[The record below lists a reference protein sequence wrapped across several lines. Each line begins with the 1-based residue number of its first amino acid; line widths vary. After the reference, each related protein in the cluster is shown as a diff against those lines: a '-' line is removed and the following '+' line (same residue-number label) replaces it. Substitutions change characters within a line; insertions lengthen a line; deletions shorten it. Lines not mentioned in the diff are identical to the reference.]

1 MEALAEAALVLSHT
15 QRVVVPGPTHV
26 GAVLAAAT
34 SAPASITPTVFCA
47 LVTAM
52 QLPALLAHH
61 ASSAEGH
68 PLCGEDMAPVKAIEA
83 ALSTSSHPTGG
94 NAITALAMAWAAWLT
109 RATAA
114 SHVRGMPDAAA
125 ARSRVQHAGFGAL
138 KQAVC
143 DAAAVTPAHTG
154 RAGALVQAACVSAGR
169 AALGGL
175 VAAFP
180 VDRYHLLWHPDTR
193 AGCVA
198 MYTALCDAS
207 SSEVREA
214 LWRGVEEDGDAAI
227 AAEMRNLVHAASEA
241 FPASPN
247 DLLAC
252 LAASCGTS
260 TGGRATWHYLSA
272 ALLPLCV
279 YAADVDPAALD
290 RAADDTPGV
299 VVTRTPVSPHRA
311 WPLTVPPQCQGELRT
326 GYLPPRPDSSAAT
339 SEDAL
344 LFQTPS
350 TDAAAYILTRTAALL
365 RTPRGLALSDALC
378 SELDVSL
385 RLLAAVASAGGAPV
399 VADMVARRLTPGVV
413 HNHHFVA
420 GMGHDNILAAL
431 CAGVDAA
438 AGSAGQ
444 HPARLASVIAA
455 LAALAA
461 YLPTPVAHALASSA
475 VLGGG
480 GGGGSGHLSACRLS
494 LLDDIHTRVELRV
507 GTCSITAAV
516 GDLTAALAR
525 RGVVKVGMLSHLA
538 TTALPSVARSGD
550 AAFGA
555 AARAFS
561 ASKWAMHAS
570 CVTALDAVLRL
581 AAPPSA
587 VEAWLATK
595 TAGQDPG
602 RVALSASASA
612 AAARGALGALFGADE
627 AAVEGLLAPLRAVTS
642 PGGAA
647 SCSDS
652 QAASVA
658 ATVCVLPHLLAA
670 VGGDGGVLGRTLVG
684 GSGGAEDQGGLLP
697 ALCLLMRTPWPDTT
711 ATGARAALLA
721 ICDVAAPR
729 VGLAPSLL
737 VAAPSGG
744 KADAPAA
751 RAAILAPLHA
761 HAALLR
767 PQDALTVCQLL
778 RLAAHAHPALAEWLL
793 FETTPA
799 VASANGNDAGD
810 ADSHASGLELLYTL
824 VTHHAVLRSHA
835 PGVLHAA
842 LLTLCAVAAGSSA
855 LQAGASWLRSRP
867 GVWAQLLAC
876 VTVTSDADGTP
887 SKQDEAARMGAAS
900 CALRLLVD
908 GVLAQARGSNSGE
921 PAEEAVRDWALRGS
935 LRTWLASLCD
945 NAKTSPAA
953 AVTAA
958 RSACGSLVLRVAA
971 KQLASRDTVAAALD
985 MDASLVEEAR
995 MAGSVVLSSSLATA
1009 VLADESNMLPPC
1021 DAQARLLELVADAW
1035 ERMATADAA
1044 DMETTQHAAGLASSA
1059 TLRQLV
1065 ELATQAGV
1073 DGAALRAATQAV
1085 PVDDAATP
1093 RWDAQWVATACGAA
1107 PDDDV
1112 DDEGS
1117 AMQPDSLCAAATAC
1131 GAATTSAVGA
1141 IQAGERQLAAL
1152 RTTRAVLSAAR
1163 LAAPGSG
1170 QLAALKEVEAC
1181 VEAACGAVAAAS
1193 GDIAGQQEAAWVA
1206 DKGHTHTPLGV
1217 ELAALLVAL
1226 VRAYASVAGGGGSD
1240 GGAKSSSVAVLST
1253 VGATA
1258 AGALSSAVPRGADPT
1273 VLPQAQQLAT
1283 HLCRAV
1289 LGALGAVKAT
1299 GAHTQPWPASG
1310 LRHAAPAAVYTLC
1323 TCTTVPDA
1331 ADAAVAG
1338 LEMLLLMTSTH
1349 DGKHASSDGATDV
1362 ATLVAQ
1368 HLPPFTALMAA
1379 SPDVVPRLACA
1390 LARCPSGA
1398 AIAVSVGAPTALA
1411 QLVRFAASPASSA
1424 GSAKRGG
1431 QALRA
1436 LGALLACAPASPTI
1450 QPQLVPVAVSV
1461 AADLGHLLPS
1471 YMTAAQGE
1479 DDVAGSACFFAAQL
1493 AVVAPGDWEL
1503 ACPGHLRACRLAAT
1517 SMLAAAASGAVKDA
1531 CLPAAA
1537 FLLACAR
1544 WRQPRGDD
1552 AAAWPAASTLRAL
1565 RAQCLRRDQPGA
1577 GQAAGGDT
1585 ASDELVTACD
1595 SLLAVQ
1601 Q

>member
-1 MEALAEAALVLSHT
+1 MLSHT
-15 QRVVVPGPTHV
+15 QRLVVPGPTHV
-26 GAVLAAAT
+26 GPLLAAAACT
-34 SAPASITPTVFCA
+34 PSSVTPTVFCA

-52 QLPALLAHH
+52 QLPGLLATH
-61 ASSAEGH
+61 ASSAESH

-83 ALSTSSHPTGG
+83 ALSTTTHVSGD
-94 NAITALAMAWAAWLT
+94 AITALAMAWAAWLT
-109 RATAA
+109 LATSA

-175 VAAFP
+175 LAAFP
-180 VDRYHLLWHPDTR
+180 LDRYHLLWHPDTR
-193 AGCVA
+193 AGCVT

-207 SSEVREA
+207 SSEVRA
-214 LWRGVEEDGDAAI
+214 TLWTDAGDDGDVAVAA
-227 AAEMRNLVHAASEA
+227 AMRHLVHAASEA

-247 DLLAC
+247 DMLAC

-260 TGGRATWHYLSA
+260 NGGRATWHYLSTGGVTLC
-272 ALLPLCV
+272 AL
-279 YAADVDPAALD
+279 YASDVDPAALE
-290 RAADDTPGV
+290 RAADGTPGV
-299 VVTRTPVSPHRA
+299 VVTRTAVSPHRA
-311 WPLTVPPQCQGELRT
+311 WPLTVPLQCQGELRT
-326 GYLPPRPDSSAAT
+326 GYLPPRPDSATAT
-339 SEDAL
+339 SEDAI
-344 LFQTPS
+344 LFQTPP

-365 RTPRGLALSDALC
+365 RTPRGLALSDAH
-378 SELDVSL
+378 STELDASL
-385 RLLAAVASAGGAPV
+385 RLLAAVAASGGAPV
-399 VADMVARRLTPGVV
+399 VADMVARRLTPGTV

-431 CAGVDAA
+431 CAGVDAT

-444 HPARLASVIAA
+444 HPGRLASVIAT

-461 YLPTPVAHALASSA
+461 YLPTPVATALASSA

-480 GGGGSGHLSACRLS
+480 GSGGGGGHLSACRLS

-507 GTCSITAAV
+507 GTCSITTAV

-525 RGVVKVGMLSHLA
+525 RGVVKMGMLSHLA
-538 TTALPSVARSGD
+538 TTALLSASRSGD
-550 AAFGA
+550 AAFGP

-570 CVTALDAVLRL
+570 CVTALDAVLRR

-595 TAGQDPG
+595 TAGQD
-602 RVALSASASA
+602 AACAATSASGSA
-612 AAARGALGALFGADE
+612 AAARSALGALFGADE
-627 AAVEGLLAPLRAVTS
+627 AAVEGLLAPLRAVLQTAV
-642 PGGAA
+642 GHG
-647 SCSDS
+647 CSNDL
-652 QAASVA
+652 AASVT
-658 ATVCVLPHLLAA
+658 ATVGVLPHLLAA

-684 GSGGAEDQGGLLP
+684 GSTGIEDNGLLP
-697 ALCLLMRTPWPDTT
+697 ALCLLMRPPWPDTT
-711 ATGARAALLA
+711 SCAARAALLA
-721 ICDVAAPR
+721 VCDVAAPR

-737 VAAPSGG
+737 VATPSDGTS
-744 KADAPAA
+744 ASAAA

-761 HAALLR
+761 HAALMR
-767 PQDALTVCQLL
+767 PEDALTACQLL

-793 FETTPA
+793 FETTPSA
-799 VASANGNDAGD
+799 PPANGNDAC
-810 ADSHASGLELLYTL
+810 ADNSHASGLDLLYTL

-855 LQAGASWLRSRP
+855 LQAGAAWLRSRP

-876 VTVTSDADGTP
+876 VTVTSDAEATS
-887 SKQDEAARMGAAS
+887 SKHEEAARLGAAS
-900 CALRLLVD
+900 CALRLLLD
-908 GVLAQARGSNSGE
+908 GVLAQARGSSNSGGGE
-921 PAEEAVRDWALRGS
+921 HAEEAVRDWALRGS
-935 LRTWLASLCD
+935 LRTWLASLCT
-945 NAKTSPAA
+945 KQTSPAA

-971 KQLASRDTVAAALD
+971 KQLASRDAVAAALD
-985 MDASLVEEAR
+985 MDASLVEEGRLAS
-995 MAGSVVLSSSLATA
+995 SVVLSSPVATA

-1021 DAQARLLELVADAW
+1021 DAQARLLELVAEAW
-1035 ERMATADAA
+1035 ERSAA
-1044 DMETTQHAAGLASSA
+1044 SDVSSDMETTMHHSAGLASST

-1073 DGAALRAATQAV
+1073 DGAALRAATVAV
-1085 PVDDAATP
+1085 PVDEAALP
-1093 RWDAQWVATACGAA
+1093 RWDAQWVATACGTA
-1107 PDDDV
+1107 PDAV
-1112 DDEGS
+1112 DDEGNS
-1117 AMQPDSLCAAATAC
+1117 TAQPDSLHAAATAC
-1131 GAATTSAVGA
+1131 EAAITAAVGA
-1141 IQAGERQLAAL
+1141 IHAGEKHLEAV

-1163 LAAPGSG
+1163 LVASTGG
-1170 QLAALKEVEAC
+1170 QLGALKEVEAC

-1193 GDIAGQQEAAWVA
+1193 GDIAGQQEAGWLA
-1206 DKGHTHTPLGV
+1206 DKGHTHAPLGV

-1240 GGAKSSSVAVLST
+1240 GGAKSSAVAVLSV

-1258 AGALSSAVPRGADPT
+1258 AGALSSAVPRGADAT
-1273 VLPQAQQLAT
+1273 VLPQARQLAT
-1283 HLCRAV
+1283 HLCRGV

-1299 GAHTQPWPASG
+1299 GAHALPWPASG

-1338 LEMLLLMTSTH
+1338 LEMLLLMTS
-1349 DGKHASSDGATDV
+1349 DGQQQSADAASTDV

-1368 HLPPFTALMAA
+1368 HLPPFAALMAA

-1390 LARCPSGA
+1390 LARCPSGS
-1398 AIAVSVGAPTALA
+1398 AIAVSAGAPTALA
-1411 QLVRFAASPASSA
+1411 QLVRLAASPAPSA
-1424 GSAKRGG
+1424 GAAVRGG

-1436 LGALLACAPASPTI
+1436 LGALLACVPASPSI
-1450 QPQLVPVAVSV
+1450 QTQLVPVALSV
-1461 AADLGHLLPS
+1461 AADLGHLLPT
-1471 YMTAAQGE
+1471 YMATTAQGD

-1503 ACPGHLRACRLAAT
+1503 ACPGHLRACRVAAT
-1517 SMLAAAASGAVKDA
+1517 AMLAAAAGGVVKDA
-1531 CLPAAA
+1531 CLPASA

-1565 RAQCLRRDQPGA
+1565 RAQCLRRDQPGH
-1577 GQAAGGDT
+1577 AAGGGAT
-1585 ASDELVTACD
+1585 ASDALVTACD
-1595 SLLAVQ
+1595 SLLAVPLA
-1601 Q
+1601 